1 MSNRSINM
9 SRGSLDSSILKSNGE
24 LKTVWSR
31 NSQGA
36 QIVDNFESE
45 HKNSL
50 QLNGNDG
57 MELQKDLKEASSIFN
72 SEDGGWHE
80 EAQGELGVIFEYEND
95 GNEANPSYEL

>member
-1 MSNRSINM
+1 M

-50 QLNGNDG
+50 
-57 MELQKDLKEASSIFN
+57 
-72 SEDGGWHE
+72 
-80 EAQGELGVIFEYEND
+80 
-95 GNEANPSYEL
+95 

>member
-1 MSNRSINM
+1 
-9 SRGSLDSSILKSNGE
+9 
-24 LKTVWSR
+24 
-31 NSQGA
+31 
-36 QIVDNFESE
+36 
-45 HKNSL
+45 
-50 QLNGNDG
+50 